1 MPSKPDLLLIGRLF
15 GAPETRVDE
24 LFQVHRIEDLEDFA
38 PVPEFAAEMAGK
50 FRAVAVGMVGSGHID
65 SVVVNEAFL
74 ARFPRLEL
82 VAALGVGCDHID
94 VVAAAAR
101 DVIVTNTPDVNTEEV
116 ADTAMGMLLST
127 VRQLPQ
133 ADRFIRSGAWPTA
146 MFPLTGTLRNKR
158 LGILGLGRI
167 GKAVARRA
175 EGFDLEILYHNRNR
189 REDVPYTYV
198 SSALELA
205 RAVDI
210 LMLIVPGGED
220 TRDLVDAEMLRAL
233 GPDGVLLNVSRGTV
247 VNESALIEALKNKV
261 IAGAGLDAF
270 LHEPHVPDALI
281 EMEHVVLLPHIGS
294 GTHHTR
300 EQMSVAVVNNLEH
313 WNAGRPPP
321 NPVRPGQ
328 QT

>member
-1 MPSKPDLLLIGRLF
+1 MTSKKDLLLIGRLF
-15 GAPETRVDE
+15 GAPEIKLDE
-24 LFQVHRIEDLEDFA
+24 LFHVHRIEDFA
-38 PVPEFAAEMAGK
+38 MVPEITEETALK
-50 FRAVAVGMVGSGHID
+50 FRAIAVGMVGTGHID
-65 SVVVNEAFL
+65 SVVVDDPFL
-74 ARFPRLEL
+74 ARFPNLKL
-82 VAALGVGCDHID
+82 VAALGVGLDPID
-94 VVAAAAR
+94 VVAAANR
-101 DVIVTNTPDVNTEEV
+101 NVIVTNTPGANTEET

-133 ADRFIRSGAWPTA
+133 ADRFIRAGHWPSA

-175 EGFDLEILYHNRNR
+175 EAFGLNILYHNRNKR
-189 REDVPYTYV
+189 TDVPYAYCE
-198 SSALELA
+198 SAVELA
-205 RAVDI
+205 REVDI
-210 LMLIVPGGED
+210 LMVIVPGGED
-220 TRDLVDAEMLRAL
+220 TRDLVNAEILRAL
-233 GPDGVLLNVSRGTV
+233 GPNGVFLNVSRGTV
-247 VNESALIEALKNKV
+247 VEESALIEALNNKV
-261 IAGAGLDAF
+261 IASAGLDAF

-300 EQMSVAVVNNLEH
+300 EQMSIAVLNNLEH
-313 WNAGRPPP
+313 WNAGKAPP

>member
-24 LFQVHRIEDLEDFA
+24 LFQVHRIEDFA

-300 EQMSVAVVNNLEH
+300 EQMSVVVVNNLEH

>member
-24 LFQVHRIEDLEDFA
+24 LFQVHRIEDFA

-94 VVAAAAR
+94 VVAATAR

-146 MFPLTGTLRNKR
+146 MFPLTATLRNKR

-175 EGFDLEILYHNRNR
+175 EGFDLKILYHNRNR

-220 TRDLVDAEMLRAL
+220 TRDLVDAEMLKAL

>member
-24 LFQVHRIEDLEDFA
+24 LFQVHRIEDFA
-38 PVPEFAAEMAGK
+38 PVPKLAAEMAGK

-74 ARFPRLEL
+74 ARFTRLEL

>member
-24 LFQVHRIEDLEDFA
+24 LFQVHRIEDFA

-50 FRAVAVGMVGSGHID
+50 FRAVTVGMVGSGHID

-146 MFPLTGTLRNKR
+146 MFPLTATLRNKR

-175 EGFDLEILYHNRNR
+175 EGFDLKILYHNRNR

-198 SSALELA
+198 SSALELSW
-205 RAVDI
+205 AVDI

>member
-24 LFQVHRIEDLEDFA
+24 LFQVHRIEDFA

>member
-24 LFQVHRIEDLEDFA
+24 LFQVHRIEDFA

-205 RAVDI
+205 WAVDI

-300 EQMSVAVVNNLEH
+300 EQMSVVVVNNLEH

>member
-24 LFQVHRIEDLEDFA
+24 LFQVHRIEDFA
-38 PVPEFAAEMAGK
+38 PAPEFAAEMAGK

-205 RAVDI
+205 WAVDI

-300 EQMSVAVVNNLEH
+300 EQMSVVVVNNLEH

>member
-24 LFQVHRIEDLEDFA
+24 LFKVHQIEDFA
-38 PVPEFAAEMAGK
+38 PVPKFAAEMAGK

-175 EGFDLEILYHNRNR
+175 EGFGLEILYHNRNR

-220 TRDLVDAEMLRAL
+220 TLDLVDAEMLRAL

-247 VNESALIEALKNKV
+247 VNESALIEALKDKV

-300 EQMSVAVVNNLEH
+300 EQMSVAVVKNLEH

>member
-24 LFQVHRIEDLEDFA
+24 LFQVHRIEDFA

-50 FRAVAVGMVGSGHID
+50 FRAVTVGMVGSGHID

-175 EGFDLEILYHNRNR
+175 EGFDLKILYHNRNR

-198 SSALELA
+198 SSALELSW
-205 RAVDI
+205 AVDI

-281 EMEHVVLLPHIGS
+281 GMEHVVLLPHIGS

>member
-24 LFQVHRIEDLEDFA
+24 LFQVHRIEDFA

-65 SVVVNEAFL
+65 SVVVNKAFL

-220 TRDLVDAEMLRAL
+220 TRDLVDAEILRAL

-300 EQMSVAVVNNLEH
+300 EQMSVVVVNNLEH

>member
-24 LFQVHRIEDLEDFA
+24 LFQVHRIEDFA

-133 ADRFIRSGAWPTA
+133 ADRFIRSGAWPSA